1 MAVFK
6 NDPFPGTNYGQ
17 YLSWQK
23 VTTPQGQVLYIVPGN
38 SAYVFDP
45 VASNATGR
53 KVFRPNPQKQIE
65 DQANADKQQQELL
78 DQQKFNQSPLGQVLP
93 IAAGTGGLLAANQL
107 MKPGVTAVGSLGE
120 KGILMSD
127 GTIKGAGAV
136 ANAGAN
142 TSGLGAAAAQGAQG
156 TGANLA
162 GGTVLSTNVD
172 GSALVQLADGST
184 ITTPAGSFAPA
195 AQGGAEVVNSA
206 SPMFGAGGSWF
217 NSTASIMNPGTLAPL
232 NIAGGALGAYGAF
245 KASQMGNKKQ
255 GITSGALSGA
265 AAGAALSPATLGLS
279 IPIGAVLGG
288 LAGAAAHEKTKD
300 RSARRYGEIAEASNN
315 PAYQTMLKQGMDEDI
330 SGIDTWDK
338 GDSKADAPI
347 DLLTRSYGV
356 LKTFGPDWANY
367 TPEQQRSVISA
378 LVDKDLINSK
388 QGSYLIDDPTQARQ
402 VADTILRPQGAA
414 AATGATQGATPVVK
428 SERAFVSEPTQG
440 NDKVAV
446 VTTPTEATPGTPFV
460 APNGAMMSQE
470 TVDAIR
476 ANNGQPINGWGMLG
490 PSTNL
495 SYYQPMRGPTM
506 IQQNPITYAPG
517 FVPWGDHAAAAMPV
531 AVPAATIIKRSKTR
545 SPGIA
550 LDGSRIVYGAK

>member
-1 MAVFK
+1 MSVFK

-23 VTTPQGQVLYIVPGN
+23 VTTPQGQTLYVVPGFP
-38 SAYVFDP
+38 AYVFDP

-65 DQANADKQQQELL
+65 DQATADKQQQELL
-78 DQQKFNQSPLGQVLP
+78 DQQKFNQSPVGQALP
-93 IAAGTGGLLAANQL
+93 IALGTGGIIAANQF
-107 MKPGVTAVGSLGE
+107 MPAKDTGVAALAKALGQ
-120 KGILMSD
+120 G
-127 GTIKGAGAV
+127 GANSV
-136 ANAGAN
+136 TNAGA
-142 TSGLGAAAAQGAQG
+142 TSTANLGAAAAQGGQMLPSPVM
-156 TGANLA
+156 GADPSA
-162 GGTVLSTNVD
+162 MMSIDPGTVVTVGNPGGETMQSMGFAPESPMF
-172 GSALVQLADGST
+172 GSGGS
-184 ITTPAGSFAPA
+184 IYNSNGMIGPQGSFAPLNVAGA
-195 AQGGAEVVNSA
+195 AV
-206 SPMFGAGGSWF
+206 
-217 NSTASIMNPGTLAPL
+217 
-232 NIAGGALGAYGAF
+232 GAYGVY
-245 KASQMGNKKQ
+245 KAGQAGNKRA
-255 GITSGALSGA
+255 GITSGAMSGA
-265 AAGAALSPATLGLS
+265 GAGMS
-279 IPIGAVLGG
+279 IGGPIGAGIGAVVGG
-288 LAGAAAHEKTKD
+288 LYGATAHEKTKD
-300 RSARRYGEIAEASNN
+300 RSIRRYGEIAEASNN

-388 QGSYLIDDPTQARQ
+388 QGSYLIDDPAQARQ

-414 AATGATQGATPVVK
+414 AATGATQGAPPVVK
-428 SERAFVSEPTQG
+428 SERAFITGPTQG

-446 VTTPTEATPGTPFV
+446 VTAPAAATPGTPFV

-470 TVDAIR
+470 TVEAIR